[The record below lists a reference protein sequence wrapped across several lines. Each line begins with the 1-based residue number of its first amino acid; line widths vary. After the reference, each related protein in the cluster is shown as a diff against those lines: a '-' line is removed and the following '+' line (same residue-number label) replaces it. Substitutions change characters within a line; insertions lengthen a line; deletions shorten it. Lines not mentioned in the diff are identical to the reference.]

1 MISKNDLLVGVL
13 ALVAGILIWGF
24 TPAAAAPGGGFLF
37 QGGPAHATTHYIG
50 AAAAI
55 VFGLVGL
62 ALYKKVSKITLGVAV
77 LTLVL
82 GVVFLLDAPGMALYS
97 VWKPHPG
104 AMATTGGLTILL
116 GLIGI
121 VATVAVKPKK

>member
-37 QGGPAHATTHYIG
+37 SGPEHATTHYIG
-50 AAAAI
+50 SAVAI
-55 VFGLVGL
+55 IFGIVGL

-77 LTLVL
+77 LTIVL
-82 GVVFLLDAPGMALYS
+82 GIVFLLDAPGGALYA
-97 VWKPHPG
+97 VWAPHPQ
-104 AMATTGGLTILL
+104 AMATTGGITILV

-121 VATVAVKPKK
+121 AATVVVKPKK